1 MLLLF
6 LFVLT
11 VITICVFLVWPML
24 DVSSPNPLRRQPP
37 ATEAQAGAPAMRPES
52 LEGVLVAQ
60 LMAGEITSGQYLHAV
75 EGLAARDDK
84 RHPLAVPPEI
94 GPAGN

>member
-24 DVSSPNPLRRQPP
+24 DVSSPNPLRRQTP
-37 ATEAQAGAPAMRPES
+37 AVRVQTDAPAVRPES

-60 LMAGEITSGQYLHAV
+60 LMAGEITRGQYQRAV
-75 EGLAARDDK
+75 EGLAARDED
-84 RHPLAVPPEI
+84 RHPWP
-94 GPAGN
+94 